1 MMVHIG
7 ISDAYEY
14 DIIIIAGWKTIMTN
28 IIRNIRMA
36 VKEKDEQLS
45 ERDRDMVR
53 RNLVVL
59 FALLFTLGITLLSI
73 LAFIGQGSVDAS
85 TLRIIGLQLLMT
97 GLYAFFYFSRK
108 LIPYICY
115 LAILGSSLSTLLT
128 IFQSPG
134 ISNTFSIIYMLVIC
148 VIFMKLW
155 PLVLGITIGFSELL
169 YILIGQGEQLQLDAA
184 TVATYIIMYILIAV
198 LLFGANNVS
207 TRMIKSMEAARE
219 KSEHLS
225 QQQASQQQALI
236 DHVNAVTAH
245 LNDVTAAGEDNNNS
259 FVEMNVAFQ
268 EIARGATDQV
278 DSTLSIS
285 DSIQDTNVLISQMS
299 DSIEDLLHKT
309 SEAAALAEQGKSSMA
324 KLMDT
329 NTEFSQ
335 DIASVN
341 EETALLIDRL
351 AETSQFSTTI
361 RDIAN
366 QTNLLSLNASIEAAR
381 AGEHGKGF
389 AVVANEIRKLAD
401 MTAQAAIRI
410 TEQLA
415 QFSVQSESTRSK
427 LNQAAHRMQDS
438 HTITEHTSQ
447 SFESIVSSVSEL
459 NALTMG
465 YDSLMQKISSSSG
478 VIGDSTANLA
488 SISQEA
494 SATLEQLSATI
505 ESLLE
510 NNRSKQAETDLRQ
523 ITE

>member
-1 MMVHIG
+1 MTSI
-7 ISDAYEY
+7 IS
-14 DIIIIAGWKTIMTN
+14 
-28 IIRNIRMA
+28 NIRMA
-36 VKEKDEQLS
+36 AKEKDQQLS
-45 ERDRDMVR
+45 GRDRDMVR

-59 FALLFTLGITLLSI
+59 FALSFTLGITLLSI

-85 TLRIIGLQLLMT
+85 IFRIIGLQILTT
-97 GLYAFFYFSRK
+97 GLYAYFYFSRK
-108 LIPYICY
+108 FIPYICY
-115 LAILGSSLSTLLT
+115 LAIIGTVISTFST
-128 IFQSPG
+128 IVQSPG
-134 ISNTFSIIYMLVIC
+134 ISNTFSIFYMLVIC

-155 PLVLGITIGFSELL
+155 PLILGITIGFVELL
-169 YILIGQGEQLQLDAA
+169 YILIVQGEQLQVDAT
-184 TVATYIIMYILIAV
+184 TVPTYIIMYILIAL
-198 LLFGANNVS
+198 LLFGALNVS
-207 TRMIKSMEAARE
+207 VRMIKDMEAARE
-219 KSEHLS
+219 KAEHLS
-225 QQQASQQQALI
+225 VQQASQQQVLL
-236 DHVNAVTAH
+236 DHVNVVTAH
-245 LNDVTAAGEDNNNS
+245 LNNITLAGEENNSS

-285 DSIQDTNVLISQMS
+285 DSIQDTNVLINQMS
-299 DSIEDLLHKT
+299 DSIDDLLHKT
-309 SEAAALAEQGKSSMA
+309 SEAAALAEQGKASMA
-324 KLMDT
+324 KLMET
-329 NTEFSQ
+329 NTEFSH

-341 EETALLIDRL
+341 EETGLLIDRL

-410 TEQLA
+410 TEQLT
-415 QFSVQSESTRSK
+415 QFSGQSESTRSK
-427 LNQAAHRMQDS
+427 LNQAAHRMQES
-438 HTITEHTSQ
+438 HAITEHTRQ
-447 SFESIVSSVSEL
+447 SFESIVSAVSEL

-465 YDSLMQKISSSSG
+465 YGNLMQNISSSAG

-494 SATLEQLSATI
+494 SATLEQLSATL

-510 NNRSKQAETDLRQ
+510 TNRSSQRLIKEAENDLRH